1 VEGLV
6 EASTGIGAEALF
18 SGVTDRVVVEEVF
31 VEGLVEGGVSGGEG
45 SSEVFLI
52 SPVQPTNV

>member
-1 VEGLV
+1 V